1 VSYKLVSREVP
12 SLLPKPGSLV
22 WKRGGFARHAVHVT
36 PYAEDQLYPAG
47 KYVPQTSGE
56 PSVGLPQWLEDT
68 STASIENTDIVL
80 WHTFGLTHFPRAE
93 DFPLMP
99 TESVSLILRPTN
111 FFIKNPGLDVM
122 PSTCSFPGHEIDGRD
137 KWSIYAKPTENI
149 AKGCGCE
156 ANL

>member
-1 VSYKLVSREVP
+1 MPQK
-12 SLLPKPGSLV
+12 GGLV
-22 WKRGGFARHAVHVT
+22 WKRGGFARHATHVT

-56 PSVGLPQWLEDT
+56 PSMGLPQWLEDH
-68 STASIENTDIVL
+68 SSKNIENTDVVL

-99 TESVSLILRPTN
+99 TEAVSLILRPNN
-111 FFIKNPGLDVM
+111 FFERNPGLDIR
-122 PSTCSFPGHEIDGRD
+122 PSACSFPGHEVDGRD
-137 KWSIYAKPTENI
+137 KGSVYAKPAENVS
-149 AKGCGCE
+149 KGCGCE